1 MNESKGFFL
10 LLIAVVT
17 VLTLAL
23 VWPFIQY
30 VLIAFLLAYILTP
43 LHERLRKII
52 GPTLSALVVVI
63 GSVVAIIIPFVTMIA
78 LIAEDA
84 MGFVAGLEDTEINVV
99 EIEETIETQTGM
111 EVDLLAVA
119 RDGVESLMQ
128 ALLGGATDIVGALTT
143 ALIGIGLAGF
153 LLFFLLKDGDKLI
166 AWTRDIT
173 PLPETVQ
180 DDLYAGLDRIT
191 WAVLVGHVAVA
202 VIQGVLAGL
211 GLLVTGVP
219 NVVFWTFV
227 MVILALIPL
236 IGSFAVWAPASV
248 WLFFTGSPVA
258 AAGLFVYGAIVVG
271 LSDEF
276 LRPLIVGRVDIS
288 PSLIIVGVIGG
299 LYLLG
304 FMGLFF
310 GPVIVGAFKVILET
324 YDEHFQDL
332 KGL

>member
-30 VLIAFLLAYILTP
+30 VLIALLLAYILTP
-43 LHERLRKII
+43 LHKRLEPNI
-52 GPTLSALVVVI
+52 GPTLSSFTLVI
-63 GSVVAIIIPFVTMIA
+63 GSVFAIIVPFVVMIG
-78 LIAEDA
+78 LIADDA
-84 MGFVAGLEDTEINVV
+84 MGFVAGLDDTEINVG
-99 EIEETIETQTGM
+99 EIEATIEAQTGM
-111 EVDLLAVA
+111 EVDLIATA
-119 RDGVESLMQ
+119 RDGVESIMQ
-128 ALLGGATDIVGALTT
+128 ALLGGAPDIVSAVTT

-153 LLFFLLKDGDKLI
+153 LLFFLLKDGEKLM
-166 AWTRDIT
+166 AWTRDIV
-173 PLPETVQ
+173 PLPDEVQ

-227 MVILALIPL
+227 MVVLALIPL
-236 IGSFAVWAPASV
+236 IGSFAVWAPASA
-248 WLFFTGSPVA
+248 WLFLGGSPVA
-258 AAGLFVYGAIVVG
+258 AAALFVYGAVVVG

-304 FMGLFF
+304 FIGLFF

-332 KGL
+332 EV

>member
-30 VLIAFLLAYILTP
+30 VLIALLLAYILTP
-43 LHERLRKII
+43 LHKRLEPNI
-52 GPTLSALVVVI
+52 GPTLSSFTLVI
-63 GSVVAIIIPFVTMIA
+63 GSVFAIIVPFVVMIG
-78 LIAEDA
+78 LIADDA
-84 MGFVAGLEDTEINVV
+84 MGFVAGLDDTEINVG
-99 EIEETIETQTGM
+99 EIEATIEAQTGM
-111 EVDLLAVA
+111 EVDLIATA
-119 RDGVESLMQ
+119 RDGVESIMQ
-128 ALLGGATDIVGALTT
+128 ALLGGAPDIVSAVTT

-153 LLFFLLKDGDKLI
+153 LLFFLLKDGEKLM
-166 AWTRDIT
+166 AWTRDIV
-173 PLPETVQ
+173 PLPDEVQ

-227 MVILALIPL
+227 MVVLALIPL
-236 IGSFAVWAPASV
+236 IGSFAVWAPASA
-248 WLFFTGSPVA
+248 WLFLGGSPVA
-258 AAGLFVYGAIVVG
+258 AAALFVYGAVVVG

-332 KGL
+332 EV